1 VRPAQPARPGLSARR
16 IWLPAVV
23 VGVIGLALTLVA
35 GLSGNSAGFFRSYL
49 MGYTFWLGLGLGSLG
64 VALVQFLTGGHW
76 GLATRRIFEAG
87 AATLPLM
94 AVLFIPLLL
103 GLPQLYVWARPEAVA
118 ADPVLQH
125 KAVYLNIP
133 FFVGRTAAYL
143 ISWVVLA
150 WLLRRWSAAQ
160 DQTGDPVMLRRLQR
174 LSIVGA
180 LVLGLTVSF
189 AAIDWLMSLDAEWF
203 STMYPPMV
211 SMGDMLLALAF
222 GIVVVAVLAPASRL
236 GDVLAPQVYND
247 LGSLLLA
254 FLMLWAYMAYFQY
267 LLIWSGNLSDEI
279 PWYLRRIE
287 GGWLPVAV
295 VVGAV
300 GFMLPFYLLL
310 FRPLK
315 RNRRTLAA
323 IAGLLIA
330 VRLIDVFWL
339 VEPPFEPGGPSVN
352 WPDVFAVVGFGGL
365 WLAVF
370 SWQLAA
376 RPLLPPNDPRLRPAM
391 EAAHE
396 PA

>member
-1 VRPAQPARPGLSARR
+1 
-16 IWLPAVV
+16 V
-23 VGVIGLALTLVA
+23 VGLVGLALTVVG
-35 GLSGNSAGFFRSYL
+35 GLSRNPDGFFRSYL

-64 VALVQFLTGGHW
+64 VLMVQFLTGGHW
-76 GLATRRIFEAG
+76 GLATRRVFEAG
-87 AATLPLM
+87 AATVPLM
-94 AVLFIPLLL
+94 AVLFVPLLL
-103 GLPQLYVWARPEAVA
+103 GLPQLYVWARPDAVA

-133 FFVGRTAAYL
+133 FFVVRTAVYL
-143 ISWVVLA
+143 IAWVVLA
-150 WLLRRWSAAQ
+150 VLLRRWSAAQ
-160 DQTGDPVMLRRLQR
+160 DQNGDPLMLRRLQR

-180 LVLGLTVSF
+180 LVLGFTVSF

-211 SMGDMLLALAF
+211 SMGYMLLALAF
-222 GIVVVAVLAPASRL
+222 GIVVVAVLAPISGL
-236 GDVLAPQVYND
+236 GDVLAPKVYND

-300 GFMLPFYLLL
+300 GFLLPFYLLL

-315 RNRRTLAA
+315 RNRRTLMA
-323 IAGLLIA
+323 IAGLLVA

-339 VEPPFEPGGPSVN
+339 VEPPFEPGGPLVS
-352 WPDVFAVVGFGGL
+352 WLDAFAVIGLGGV

-370 SWQLAA
+370 SWQLAT
-376 RPLLPPNDPRLRPAM
+376 RPLLPPNDPRLEPAM
-391 EAAHE
+391 EAVHE

>member
-1 VRPAQPARPGLSARR
+1 VRPARSGLSARR
-16 IWLPAVV
+16 IWLPAAA
-23 VGVIGLALTLVA
+23 VGVVGLALAVVA
-35 GLSGNSAGFFRSYL
+35 GLGNTDGFFRSYL

-64 VALVQFLTGGHW
+64 VALVQFLTGGNW
-76 GLATRRIFEAG
+76 GLVTRRVFEAG

-94 AVLFIPLLL
+94 AVLFVPVLL
-103 GLPQLYVWARPEAVA
+103 GLPRLYVWARPEVVAV
-118 ADPVLQH
+118 DPVLQH

-133 FFVGRTAAYL
+133 FFVGRTLVYL

-150 WLLRRWSAAQ
+150 VLLRRWSAAQ
-160 DQTGDPVMLRRLQR
+160 DRTGDSAVLRRLQR
-174 LSIVGA
+174 LSIIGA

-189 AAIDWLMSLDAEWF
+189 AAIDWLMSLDADWF

-211 SMGDMLLALAF
+211 SMGDLLLALAF
-222 GIVVVAVLAPASRL
+222 GIVVVAWLAPSSALREL
-236 GDVLAPQVYND
+236 LTPQVYND

-267 LLIWSGNLSDEI
+267 LLIWSGNLTDEI
-279 PWYLRRIE
+279 PWYLRRVE

-300 GFMLPFYLLL
+300 GFMVPFYLLL
-310 FRPLK
+310 FRALK

-323 IAGLLIA
+323 IAALLIA
-330 VRLIDVFWL
+330 MRLIDVFWL
-339 VEPPFEPGGPSVN
+339 VEPPFQPGGPSVD
-352 WPDVFAVVGFGGL
+352 WLDLFAVVGFGGL

-376 RPLLPPNDPRLRPAM
+376 RPLLPPNDPRLKPAR
-391 EAAHE
+391 EAARE
-396 PA
+396 AA

>member
-1 VRPAQPARPGLSARR
+1 
-16 IWLPAVV
+16 
-23 VGVIGLALTLVA
+23 
-35 GLSGNSAGFFRSYL
+35 
-49 MGYTFWLGLGLGSLG
+49 M
-64 VALVQFLTGGHW
+64 VQFLTGGQW
-76 GLATRRIFEAG
+76 GLATRRVFEAG
-87 AATLPLM
+87 AASVPIM
-94 AVLFIPLLL
+94 AVLFVPLLF

-125 KAVYLNIP
+125 KAVYLNVP
-133 FFVGRTAAYL
+133 FFVVRTVVYL
-143 ISWVVLA
+143 VAWVVLA
-150 WLLRRWSAAQ
+150 VLLRRWSAAQ
-160 DQTGDPVMLRRLQR
+160 DQKADPSLLRRLQR

-180 LVLGLTVSF
+180 LVLGFTVSF

-211 SMGDMLLALAF
+211 AMGDMLLALAF
-222 GIVVVAVLAPASRL
+222 AIVVVAVLAPVSPL
-236 GDVLAPQVYND
+236 GDVLAPRVYND

-267 LLIWSGNLSDEI
+267 LLIWAGNLSDEI

-295 VVGAV
+295 VLAV
-300 GFMLPFYLLL
+300 IGFLLPFYLLL

-315 RNRRTLAA
+315 RNRRALAA
-323 IAGLLIA
+323 IAALLVA

-339 VEPPFEPGGPSVN
+339 VVPPFQPGGPVVD
-352 WPDVFAVVGFGGL
+352 WLDVLAVVGFGGV

-376 RPLLPPNDPRLRPAM
+376 RPLLPPNDPRLEPAM
-391 EAAHE
+391 EAVRE